1 MTNKKVFIKQSDSLP
16 VGAVEEIETYIK
28 ELPTENPI
36 HLVDSECEADE
47 DTEEFHDFFEN
58 HATSSDRFSPPDSPY
73 LRCVWECIRN
83 GDGKLECME
92 ICR

>member
-16 VGAVEEIETYIK
+16 VGAIEEIETFVR
-28 ELPTENPI
+28 ELPAENPV
-36 HLVDSECEADE
+36 HLVDSGYEADE

-58 HATSSDRFSPPDSPY
+58 HTTSGDQFTPPTSPY

-83 GDGKLECME
+83 GEGKLECIE
-92 ICR
+92 NCR